1 MVSVVRLLLAVV
13 ALASCGRPGVVV
25 ERCNGTLEPVVVRE
39 AYNDASE
46 TSERLAP
53 GSRGEF
59 GPAVSWHVSLS
70 GTLVEVQ
77 HPGDGFAES
86 RPFGQQLFRFQVEPP
101 GCLFALLPGQRSP
114 VTALPPQPHGYRSR
128 RAGRVHPAPGRQV
141 GRAPPNKAS
150 VDGHGRQCAAASAGG
165 ADPG

>member
-86 RPFGQQLFRFQVEPP
+86 RPFGQQLPLPSRAPWVSLRSSP
-101 GCLFALLPGQRSP
+101 GATLAGDCASAATSRLSP
-114 VTALPPQPHGYRSR
+114 R

-150 VDGHGRQCAAASAGG
+150 VDGHGRRCAAASAGG

>member
-25 ERCNGTLEPVVVRE
+25 ERCNGTLEPVIVRE

-59 GPAVSWHVSLS
+59 GPAVSGTSRFRARWSRFSTLATGSRSLGRSASSSSASKSSPLGVSSL
-70 GTLVEVQ
+70 
-77 HPGDGFAES
+77 FS
-86 RPFGQQLFRFQVEPP
+86 RGN
-101 GCLFALLPGQRSP
+101 A
-114 VTALPPQPHGYRSR
+114 R
-128 RAGRVHPAPGRQV
+128 R
-141 GRAPPNKAS
+141 
-150 VDGHGRQCAAASAGG
+150 
-165 ADPG
+165 